1 MAQDFDRE
9 GFIRSLEVAVQG
21 RLQAAQL
28 GEELGGKGF
37 KRLYFVGCG
46 APNRL
51 MAMMEYW
58 GQRVAVNTEIRRY
71 FPAEFINQNPA
82 SLDENTLVILG
93 SHSGTTKETVD
104 AARFLQDK
112 PCTTVG
118 FTQKAGAPLAQVVE
132 YPLPYGE
139 TKAGYYANYIVMQ
152 ALVSGFLKVTEAGW
166 QVHDKLLDSLGALP
180 NALAETALQNDARAT
195 EEARLYKDDRI
206 MYVVAGGPMFSTAY
220 VLGVCVLMEMQWM
233 HVQPVV
239 AAEFFHGPFEIVDET
254 VPLILLVGE
263 DPSRPEAERV
273 VRFCK
278 KFTERLMIYDSKDFT
293 MPGIAEEVRPIVA
306 PMILEAALSR
316 FPEHLAVWHAHPL
329 STRRYMWKMEY

>member
-9 GFIRSLEVAVQG
+9 GFIQSLASAVEE

-28 GEELGGKGF
+28 GEELGRKGY

-58 GQRVAVNTEIRRY
+58 AQRIAVNTEIRRY
-71 FPAEFINQNPA
+71 FPAEFVNQNPA
-82 SLDENTLVILG
+82 SLDKDTLVILG
-93 SHSGTTKETVD
+93 SHSGTTKETVE
-104 AARFLQDK
+104 AARYLQDK

-118 FTQKAGAPLAQVVE
+118 FTQKAGAPLAQAVKH
-132 YPLPYGE
+132 PLPYGE
-139 TKAGYYANYIVMQ
+139 TKSGYYANYIMMQ
-152 ALVSGFLKVTEAGW
+152 ALVSGFLKVVEPGW
-166 QVHDKLLDSLGALP
+166 QVHDKLLDALGALP
-180 NALAETALQNDARAT
+180 DALAEAALQNDARAT

-206 MYVVAGGPMFSTAY
+206 MYIVAGGPMFTTAY

-233 HVQPVV
+233 HVQPLI

-278 KFTERLMIYDSKDFT
+278 KFTERLMIYDSKDFA
-293 MPGIAEEVRPIVA
+293 MWGIAEEIRPMLA
-306 PMILEAALSR
+306 PMILESALSR
-316 FPEHLAVWHAHPL
+316 FPEHLAVWHNHPL